1 MYKKYY
7 VAFAFLLFNAFFTTA
22 QESLIKNNK
31 IKISGIVYEKSNQKP
46 LEYATITLKNT
57 ANGKLIGGGITNEKG
72 VFAIEVVPGTY
83 DILIE
88 FLSFKTLTIK
98 QKEINA
104 NINLG
109 KIELEENPSQLGE
122 VVVKST
128 KAAVEIKLDKK
139 IFNVGEDKTNKGGTA
154 SDVLANVPSVAVDA
168 DGNVS
173 LRGNENV
180 RILIDGKPS
189 VSVNVADALKSI
201 PADALDK
208 VEVITNPSS
217 RYDAEGGAG
226 IINIVLKKGKNN
238 GINAT
243 ASVTIGDPK
252 NYNISGN
259 FNVKTKSYNVFS
271 GFGYNDSNAP
281 GNSINNTNYLN
292 TDGSLNKTVNE
303 LSDRSRNRNGFNGN
317 IGIDTHLDKNI
328 TWTNVINYRNSKGSE
343 PEKVVSYNVEENNN
357 FIRNRNTTGVAKG
370 NDFEYA
376 SSLVIKTKKEGE
388 KLNFDFSI
396 SKSDDD
402 NRDDIADFVVGNEIN
417 TAKEFVFNNQTQKR
431 KLFQFDY
438 VLPIGKES
446 QFETGYRG
454 NFNDFVS
461 DFEQNVTTLNLV
473 SKGKFE
479 YIEHINAFYSQ
490 FGSKANKLSYMFG
503 LRYEDSNLD
512 INNLSGNVFKPKKY
526 GNLFPSAFLSYQL
539 NDNSTIGLNY
549 SRRINRPRNRFINPF
564 ADYSSNVNLFQGNPD
579 IDPALTN
586 AFDFNI
592 LKKWSK
598 TTFSSSLYYNVTQD
612 VFQFI
617 RRPNGEMAAVVVNGV
632 TTLTPVVIATPVNL
646 DKENRYGFEMNI
658 NYTPYK
664 WWRLNSNVNVFK
676 SELKGSYSYLI
687 NTPSPQTIIEM
698 VHTTAFSWFTRLT
711 SRISFPNKID
721 WQVNAN
727 YNAPQN
733 TAQGKSL
740 ATYNVNTS
748 LNKDLFNDKASL
760 TLSVSDLFNSNKMI
774 REANLT
780 TINSYLEMQRR
791 VRQINLTF
799 TYRFNKPTNE
809 KEKPTNKKP
818 SNDGGGEMDF

>member
-7 VAFAFLLFNAFFTTA
+7 VAFAILLFNAFFTTA
-22 QESLIKNNK
+22 QESQIKNNK

-57 ANGKLIGGGITNEKG
+57 ENGKLIGGGITNEKG
-72 VFAIEVVPGTY
+72 LFVIETVAGTY

-122 VVVKST
+122 VVIKST
-128 KAAVEIKLDKK
+128 KANVEIKLDKK

-259 FNVKTKSYNVFS
+259 FNVKTKNYNVFS

-292 TDGSLNKTVNE
+292 ENGSLNKTVNE

-317 IGIDTHLDKNI
+317 IGIDTYLDKNI
-328 TWTNVINYRNSKGSE
+328 TWTNVINYRNSKGSD
-343 PEKVVSYNVEENNN
+343 PEKVVSYNFEENNN

-461 DFEQNVTTLNLV
+461 DFERNITV

-592 LKKWSK
+592 LKKWGK

-617 RRPNGEMAAVVVNGV
+617 RRPNGEMAEIEINGV

-676 SELKGSYSYLI
+676 SELKGSYSYFI
-687 NTPSPQTIIEM
+687 NEPSPQTITEI

-711 SRISFPNKID
+711 SKISFPNKID

-760 TLSVSDLFNSNKMI
+760 TLSISDLFNSNKMI

-799 TYRFNKPTNE
+799 TYRFNKPIIE
-809 KEKPTNKKP
+809 KEKPSSKKP
-818 SNDGGGEMDF
+818 STETEMDF